1 MMKRNIFHNEKRF
14 IFIAYNINNNIHNNR
29 EKKERQRKKLKLNS
43 YIKHVSARKKKIKI
57 KLTYVDMS
65 KIKEIS

>member
-1 MMKRNIFHNEKRF
+1 MKRNIFHNEKRF